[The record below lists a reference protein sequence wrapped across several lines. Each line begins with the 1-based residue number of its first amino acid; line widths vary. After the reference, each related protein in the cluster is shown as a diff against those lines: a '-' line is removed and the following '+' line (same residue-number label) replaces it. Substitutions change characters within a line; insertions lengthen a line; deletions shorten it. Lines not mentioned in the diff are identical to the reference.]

1 MLKVNDL
8 GYWYDRQEN
17 SLFENVNL
25 EFKSGTSYA
34 IVGQSGS
41 GKTTFLSLLAGLDK
55 PRAGQIELNGEPVS
69 YTHLRAH
76 ET

>member
-25 EFKSGTSYA
+25 EFKSGT
-34 IVGQSGS
+34 
-41 GKTTFLSLLAGLDK
+41 
-55 PRAGQIELNGEPVS
+55 
-69 YTHLRAH
+69 
-76 ET
+76 